1 MADEVERHPQR
12 PGGKT
17 PPESRPLVA
26 CSPQATQQPATATT
40 TALAR
45 LRPRIIVL
53 VGLPGCGKTTFVERL
68 RAPVLSSDHIRRLL
82 ADDENNQLI
91 HNRVFATIRYL
102 LRHRLAIGRPITY
115 IDATHLTPSER
126 RPYIILGQI
135 YNCSVEALY
144 FDVPVEV
151 CKQRNRQRA
160 RVVPE
165 EVIDRMAARLVPPS
179 KKEGFSRIWVV
190 RA

>member
-1 MADEVERHPQR
+1 MQAEPAASS
-12 PGGKT
+12 PS
-17 PPESRPLVA
+17 PE
-26 CSPQATQQPATATT
+26 QQVQPATT

-45 LRPRIIVL
+45 PRPRIIVL
-53 VGLPGCGKTTFVERL
+53 IGLPGSGKTTFVRRL
-68 RAPVLSSDHIRRLL
+68 GVPVLSSDHIRKLL
-82 ADDENNQLI
+82 ADDENNQMI
-91 HNRVFATIRYL
+91 HSRVFATIRYL

-115 IDATHLTPSER
+115 IDATHLTPAER

-151 CKQRNRQRA
+151 CKQRNRQRS
-160 RVVPE
+160 RVVPDD
-165 EVIDRMAARLVPPS
+165 VIDRMAARLVPPS